1 MTRGLAGFYSNRE
14 DRHAQPPIVGHAVVT
29 RPERLTNHGE
39 LLRLSRN
46 EILATDWEADDAI
59 RYGHGLSGY
68 EVVVPEAGTQ
78 VVAGGTAQALESR
91 WRPRRTPAGERVER

>member
-1 MTRGLAGFYSNRE
+1 MPSRRSSATPWSRGRS
-14 DRHAQPPIVGHAVVT
+14 
-29 RPERLTNHGE
+29 LTNHGE

-46 EILATDWEADDAI
+46 EILAMDWEADDAI

-78 VVAGGTAQALESR
+78 VVAGGTASA
-91 WRPRRTPAGERVER
+91 RVSMATS